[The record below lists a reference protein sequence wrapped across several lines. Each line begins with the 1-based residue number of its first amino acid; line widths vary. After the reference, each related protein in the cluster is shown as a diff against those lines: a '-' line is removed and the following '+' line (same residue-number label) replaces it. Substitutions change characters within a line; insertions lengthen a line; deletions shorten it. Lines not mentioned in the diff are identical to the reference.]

1 MRDRVNKMKNNEQ
14 NILIVDDD
22 HTLLSSLKELLAI
35 NGYETDVAVGGEE
48 AICCINQKE
57 YDLVLLDLH
66 MPHVNGYDVMQHIKS
81 INQTPAV
88 VIVSGETSFDS
99 ARKACSAGSYDFL
112 CKPYKAEE
120 LLITVK
126 NALNEKQLKKQNS
139 VMQIQLK
146 ESERLHRYLV
156 NASPD
161 IIYILDPQGHFTFI
175 NERIENLLGFSAEEL
190 VGKHYSILVHQDDIE
205 KAKYIFNERRV
216 GERASTNIELRLI
229 CKDGSEPR
237 HFENKTLPI
246 ELSSMG
252 IYTGAK
258 KDTDNNYLGTYGI
271 ARDITDRKIAEETIT
286 FQAYHDLLTSL
297 PNRAL
302 LRDRLSLAI
311 TQAKRENDMLAV
323 MFLDLDRFKN
333 INDSLGHIIGDE
345 VLQQVSTRLKGCL
358 REGDTLARFGGDEF
372 TLMLPKISDN
382 KEDVIKV
389 AEKIT
394 HILKE
399 PFFVESNELYISA
412 SIGISLY
419 PHDGSDMDALIKN
432 ADIAMYH
439 VKGQGKNGYQ
449 FFSDDM
455 DTPYFKNLSLDT
467 GIHNAL
473 QFEEFSLLYQPQI
486 NVKSGEII
494 GVEALLRWN
503 HPKHGQIPP
512 NDFIPFAEETGLI
525 IEIDN
530 WVLNNAIYQASQ
542 WIKSGHLKIRM
553 SINISASH
561 LAEDNFVEKI
571 TLALNAFGVP
581 GQCIEIEITENAIM
595 ADMDGVI
602 HKLKQL
608 RTMGISIAID
618 DFGTGYSSLTYLHKL
633 PIHTLKIDRSFLQDD
648 RFANDEHTI
657 VNTIVAMAKGLK
669 LNVIAE
675 GVETQPQLDYLRRI
689 GCNEAQGFL
698 MGKPLHHAII
708 EKMLE
713 QQPFSLPDANK
724 SGLSLPSNQH

>member
-1 MRDRVNKMKNNEQ
+1 MSKNEQ

-22 HTLLSSLKELLAI
+22 RTLLDSLKQLLAI
-35 NGYETDVAVGGEE
+35 HDYTTDTAIGGEE
-48 AICCINQKE
+48 AICCINKKE
-57 YDLVLLDLH
+57 YDLILLDLH

-81 INQTPAV
+81 VKQTPAV
-88 VIVSGETSFDS
+88 VIVSGETSFES
-99 ARKACSAGSYDFL
+99 ARKACSSGSYDFL
-112 CKPYKAEE
+112 HKPYKTEE

-126 NALNEKQLKKQNS
+126 NALNEKKLEKQNA
-139 VMQIQLK
+139 VMQKQLK

-156 NASPD
+156 NTSPD
-161 IIYILDPQGHFTFI
+161 IIYILDPHGYFTFI
-175 NERIENLLGFSAEEL
+175 NERIENLLGFGREEL
-190 VGKHYSILVHQDDIE
+190 IGRHYSELVHHDDVE
-205 KAKYIFNERRV
+205 QAKYIFNERRV
-216 GERASTNIELRLI
+216 GERASTNIELRLK
-229 CKDGSEPR
+229 CKDGSTPR

-252 IYTGAK
+252 IYTGATK
-258 KDTDNNYLGTYGI
+258 EDNNSYLGTYGV
-271 ARDITDRKIAEETIT
+271 ARDITERKIAEETIT

-311 TQAKRENDMLAV
+311 TQAKRDNDMLAV

-345 VLQQVSTRLKGCL
+345 VLQQVSTRLKSCL

-372 TLMLPKISDN
+372 TLMLPKIGNN
-382 KEDVIKV
+382 KDDVTKV

-399 PFFVESNELYISA
+399 PFFIDDNELYISA

-419 PHDGSDMDALIKN
+419 PQDGSNMDALIKN

-439 VKGQGKNGYQ
+439 IKGQGKNGYQ

-473 QFEEFSLLYQPQI
+473 EFEEFTLLYQPQI
-486 NVKSGEII
+486 NVKSGELV
-494 GVEALLRWN
+494 GAEALLRWD
-503 HPKHGQIPP
+503 HPKHGQISP
-512 NDFIPFAEETGLI
+512 NEFVPFAEETGII
-525 IEIDN
+525 IEIDD
-530 WVLNNAIYQASQ
+530 WVLNSAIAQTSR
-542 WIKSGHLKIRM
+542 WIEAGFSNLRM
-553 SINISASH
+553 SVNVSARH

-571 TLALNAFGVP
+571 THLLNKFNVP
-581 GQCIEIEITENAIM
+581 GSCIEIEITENAIM
-595 ADMDGVI
+595 EDMEGVI
-602 HKLKQL
+602 KKLKQL
-608 RTMGISIAID
+608 NSMDITIAID

-648 RFANDEHTI
+648 RFANNDHTI

-669 LNVIAE
+669 LNVVAE
-675 GVETQPQLDYLRRI
+675 GIETQRQLDYLREI

-698 MGKPLHHAII
+698 IGMPLEVDLI
-708 EKMLE
+708 EKMLKKK
-713 QQPFSLPDANK
+713 PFSLPDANK
-724 SGLSLPSNQH
+724 AGL

>member
-1 MRDRVNKMKNNEQ
+1 MNKNEQ

-22 HTLLSSLKELLAI
+22 HTLLSSLKQLLAI
-35 NGYETDVAVGGEE
+35 HGYVPDVAIGGEE
-48 AICCINQKE
+48 AICRINQKE

-81 INQTPAV
+81 VNQTPAV
-88 VIVSGETSFDS
+88 VIVSGETSFEA
-99 ARKACSAGSYDFL
+99 ARKACSSGSYDFL
-112 CKPYKAEE
+112 RKPYKTEE

-126 NALNEKQLKKQNS
+126 KALREKQLKNQNI
-139 VMQIQLK
+139 VMQKQLK

-156 NASPD
+156 NTSPD
-161 IIYILDPQGHFTFI
+161 IIYILDPRGHFTFI
-175 NERIENLLGFSAEEL
+175 NERIESLLGFGAEEL
-190 VGKHYSILVHQDDIE
+190 IGKHYSILVHQDDIE
-205 KAKYIFNERRV
+205 LAKYVFNERRV
-216 GERASTNIELRLI
+216 GKRASTNIELRLK
-229 CKDGSEPR
+229 CKDDAKPR

-252 IYTGAK
+252 IYTDSKNDAK
-258 KDTDNNYLGTYGI
+258 NDYMGTYGV
-271 ARDITDRKIAEETIT
+271 ARDITERKIAEETIT

-311 TQAKRENDMLAV
+311 TQAKRENEMLAV

-345 VLQQVSTRLKGCL
+345 LLQQVSTRLKGCL

-372 TLMLPKISDN
+372 TLMLPKISNQKD
-382 KEDVIKV
+382 DVTKV
-389 AEKIT
+389 AEKII

-399 PFFVESNELYISA
+399 PFFIDHNELYVSA

-419 PHDGSDMDALIKN
+419 PQDGSNMDTLIKN

-449 FFSDDM
+449 FFSNDM

-473 QFEEFSLLYQPQI
+473 ELEEFTLLYQPQI

-503 HPKHGQIPP
+503 HPKQGHISP
-512 NDFIPFAEETGLI
+512 NEFIPFAEETGLI

-530 WVLNNAIYQASQ
+530 WVLNNAISKASQ
-542 WIKSGHLKIRM
+542 WIKSGLSKIRM
-553 SINISASH
+553 AINISARH

-571 TLALNAFGVP
+571 TQALNKFDVP

-595 ADMDGVI
+595 DDMDGVI
-602 HKLKQL
+602 NKLKQL
-608 RTMGISIAID
+608 RALDISIAID

-633 PIHTLKIDRSFLQDD
+633 PIHTLKIDRTFLQDD
-648 RFANDEHTI
+648 RFSNDDYTI

-675 GVETQPQLDYLRRI
+675 GIETQRQLDYLREI

-698 MGKPLHHAII
+698 IGKPMKPTII
-708 EKMLE
+708 EKLLK
-713 QQPFSLPDANK
+713 QRPFHLTDANK
-724 SGLSLPSNQH
+724 TTLSSHSNQH